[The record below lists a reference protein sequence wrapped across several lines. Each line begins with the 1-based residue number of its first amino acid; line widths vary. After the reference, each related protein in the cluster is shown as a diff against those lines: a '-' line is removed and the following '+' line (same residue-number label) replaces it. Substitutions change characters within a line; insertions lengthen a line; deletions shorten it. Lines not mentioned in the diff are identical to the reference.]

1 MVSAFSCAL
10 QMLATSTVT
19 MSLPCL
25 TRSSL
30 HSQGFDPLQLYFYA
44 SKSTKLAKYI
54 VFQWH
59 RCTKFVVLITWK
71 TAQMLLE
78 SWSSGEGRW
87 ILIRKKGGA
96 TTFRAHYMC
105 TEMQN
110 ESDGHKKGMCHLPR
124 MWTSVHAC
132 SGRPEQAKWYART
145 GGAFVSLIFLS
156 VTRCLWCLLMTFSI

>member
-1 MVSAFSCAL
+1 
-10 QMLATSTVT
+10 MLATSTVT
-19 MSLPCL
+19 MSLPRL

-30 HSQGFDPLQLYFYA
+30 PSQGFDPLRLYFCV

-54 VFQWH
+54 VSQWH
-59 RCTKFVVLITWK
+59 KCTKFAVLTTQK

-87 ILIRKKGGA
+87 ILIRKSGGA

-110 ESDGHKKGMCHLPR
+110 ESDGHKEGMRHLSR

-132 SGRPEQAKWYART
+132 SGRQEQAKWYAKT
-145 GGAFVSLIFLS
+145 GGAFVRLIFLP
-156 VTRCLWCLLMTFSI
+156 VTRCLWCLLITFSI